1 MFCQIYTYVP
11 PPGPE
16 FLLAVLFPSSSR
28 ISSSSHSLSLLRV
41 LSLSFSS
48 HLSFSLASAFL
59 VPIVTFSA
67 RVPVLFIN
75 SILSMDAV
83 HPSLE
88 NFGLH
93 HAAAA
98 GDDDGVR
105 YALRSGA
112 DVNALDAAGKT
123 ALMCAIAGNE
133 YVSSTPTT
141 PICRLTILCFS
152 TLRR

>member
-1 MFCQIYTYVP
+1 MANLYICP

-16 FLLAVLFPSSSR
+16 FLLAVPSSLRQREDPLAR
-28 ISSSSHSLSLLRV
+28 I
-41 LSLSFSS
+41 LSLSYAFFLFHSLLICPS
-48 HLSFSLASAFL
+48 ASRLVSRALYHVLSAL
-59 VPIVTFSA
+59 VCIP
-67 RVPVLFIN
+67 FIN

-93 HAAAA
+93 YAAAA

-133 YVSSTPTT
+133 YVS
-141 PICRLTILCFS
+141 
-152 TLRR
+152 LRPYE